1 MFYFQVS
8 CFAASENIFCFGKGN
23 QSSNKH
29 FLTVVEQNSTNAKTK
44 KNNINFTL
52 ALVSLDKKM
61 RLITPIQKALSNN
74 LFLEICIKTMTGIS
88 LQCIWFENS
97 LKITTYNSILQKY
110 NTNYIE
116 YETFEKR
123 FLSDSWSHEFKFAF
137 YMLNRMSSHWF

>member
-8 CFAASENIFCFGKGN
+8 CFAASENIFCFGKSN

-61 RLITPIQKALSNN
+61 RLITPIQKPLSNN

-88 LQCIWFENS
+88 LQCIWFQNS
-97 LKITTYNSILQKY
+97 LKITTCNSILQKY
-110 NTNYIE
+110 D
-116 YETFEKR
+116 TFKAWKEVFR
-123 FLSDSWSHEFKFAF
+123 SDSWSHEFKFGF